1 MAKNE
6 DKRKNEDIKKEEELE
21 TIEAE
26 IVDDG
31 KKEEARDVINDVE
44 GMENVNEEIEKYKDQ
59 LQRLQA
65 EFSNYKK
72 RTNKEKEDTIKY
84 ASESLITKLLPVLDN
99 MDRASNNME
108 ELKEEDNEQIK
119 AFIEGFELIK
129 NDFVNILKDEGLSSI
144 ESDGKEFD
152 LNYHHAVLMEESEGV
167 ESNHVIETF
176 QKGYILNGKV
186 IRPAMVK
193 VSK

>member
-44 GMENVNEEIEKYKDQ
+44 GMENVNEEIEKDKDQ